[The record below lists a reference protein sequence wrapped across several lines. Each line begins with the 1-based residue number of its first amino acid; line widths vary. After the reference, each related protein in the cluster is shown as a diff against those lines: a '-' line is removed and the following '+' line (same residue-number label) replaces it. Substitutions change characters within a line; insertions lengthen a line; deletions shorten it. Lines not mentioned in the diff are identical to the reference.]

1 MLGLGSL
8 LGLNMCREF
17 IILIISDV
25 FNNLL
30 IVNSKVELMLKIC

>member
-1 MLGLGSL
+1 MRRG
-8 LGLNMCREF
+8 F

-30 IVNSKVELMLKIC
+30 IYIVNSKVKLVLR